1 MEMLHTI
8 LEGEGVA
15 AACVYGAMDQV
26 GLGVLGALNDGDV
39 SRWSQRLC
47 ASCLCQQCWWP

>member
-1 MEMLHTI
+1 MFASTRHHVEMLHTI

-26 GLGVLGALNDGDV
+26 GLKMLDLLYDGNL
-39 SRWSQRLC
+39 SI
-47 ASCLCQQCWWP
+47 